1 MGNRKLRRIVEHR
14 QLAIRFFF
22 RRKNP
27 SLKETAILYLPQTG
41 RLAVLPAI
49 RQAHTCKL
57 YSLIAYKFDK
67 PSYCLPMLW
76 QSLHLQ
82 ATNKNFGLVFFRTQQ
97 GMFSAALNELSRFKL
112 DVRRNMARYVLSNSK
127 RFGLLPKTLPHSAN
141 FSLRSRENW
150 VSRDKITM
158 LFYVCRHSRLS
169 ISN

>member
-22 RRKNP
+22 LEGRIPP
-27 SLKETAILYLPQTG
+27 SKKQQFYICHRLVGLLSCRLCG
-41 RLAVLPAI
+41 R
-49 RQAHTCKL
+49 HTCKL

-97 GMFSAALNELSRFKL
+97 GMFSAAPNELSRFKL

-127 RFGLLPKTLPHSAN
+127 PFGLLPKTLPHSAN
-141 FSLRSRENW
+141 FSLRSRKDN
-150 VSRDKITM
+150 K
-158 LFYVCRHSRLS
+158 
-169 ISN
+169 

>member
-1 MGNRKLRRIVEHR
+1 MITLLSVSFLGGRIPPSKKQQFYICHR
-14 QLAIRFFF
+14 PVGLLSCR
-22 RRKNP
+22 
-27 SLKETAILYLPQTG
+27 LYG
-41 RLAVLPAI
+41 R
-49 RQAHTCKL
+49 HTCKL

-127 RFGLLPKTLPHSAN
+127 PFGLLPKSLPHYAN
-141 FSLRSRENW
+141 FSLRSRE
-150 VSRDKITM
+150 I
-158 LFYVCRHSRLS
+158 
-169 ISN
+169 